1 MQQTC
6 KDANGKKEVVK
17 ALAWSAYIPVDLT
30 RVKVELPDLAVA
42 KSGYAPSCLPPNH
55 AVRSTYR

>member
-6 KDANGKKEVVK
+6 KDANGKKEVVQ

-30 RVKVELPDLAVA
+30 RVKVE
-42 KSGYAPSCLPPNH
+42 
-55 AVRSTYR
+55 